1 MSSSLVLI
9 VLGVAA
15 AAVLMLLVVGVLAVL
30 ASRGDRLDPDAFAA
44 DPFDTPLGSDV
55 PPDLGTV
62 GRL

>member
-1 MSSSLVLI
+1 
-9 VLGVAA
+9 
-15 AAVLMLLVVGVLAVL
+15 MLLVVGVLAVL